1 MHVFFVSPPF
11 GFKALQ
17 AAFNLPADDEEE
29 ARSRW
34 QDAHLDPDQRDFSL
48 ADHKFKEVANQIN
61 NDINKVT
68 SLTGSINQSINISLA
83 EFP

>member
-1 MHVFFVSPPF
+1 MCFSPYS

-17 AAFNLPADDEEE
+17 AAFNLPTDVDEAE

-34 QDAHLDPDQRDFSL
+34 QDAHLDPDQRDFSM

-61 NDINKVT
+61 NDINKV
-68 SLTGSINQSINISLA
+68 L
-83 EFP
+83 

>member
-1 MHVFFVSPPF
+1 MSYFFLSF

-17 AAFNLPADDEEE
+17 AAFNLPPDVDEEE
-29 ARSRW
+29 ARGRW
-34 QDAHLDPDQRDFSL
+34 QDAHLDPDQRDFSM

-68 SLTGSINQSINISLA
+68 AIKASMHQSIN
-83 EFP
+83 